1 MPLITSASSVAK
13 AWTHLERTYSSKSY
27 TCIMGLQE
35 ILGNTAIKNMSIV
48 DYMQT
53 VKSISETLALAGSPM
68 SDVKLIHAALKRLDL
83 EFKFLSDAIRA
94 RDSFISFEELHN
106 KLADHELTSKCTT
119 SKTPIT
125 V

>member
-1 MPLITSASSVAK
+1 
-13 AWTHLERTYSSKSY
+13 
-27 TCIMGLQE
+27 MGLQE
-35 ILGNTAIKNMSIV
+35 ILGNTAIENMSIV

-53 VKSISETLALAGSPM
+53 VKSISKTLALVGSSM
-68 SDVKLIHAALKRLDL
+68 SDAKLIHAALKGLDL

-94 RDSFISFEELHN
+94 RDSLISFEELHD
-106 KLADHELTSKCTT
+106 KLADYELTSKCTT